1 MNKIKLVISLIALI
15 TVSAELFCEES
26 IIPIITTF
34 GGRKNDYAYYV
45 GQTEDGG
52 YIIAGGT
59 ESFADDFADVYLIKT
74 DASGNEL
81 WHKTF
86 GGIESS
92 GHGIYAVEKSGR
104 GYFILGINVP
114 YETVKQDIHIIST
127 DDFGTETHTDII
139 EGTLSEYNI
148 IIEAI
153 SDNGFIIMKDISSEG
168 SWHFKLTKTD
178 NTGNIIWDNS
188 YKSSSN
194 DYGSVVKPTDDG
206 GYIIT
211 GYTNSYGSALQDI
224 YLVKIDSAGI
234 ESWSNAF
241 SIDDR
246 DSGNSVEQTEDGGY
260 IVLGTTSSLG
270 SADSNMC
277 LIKTDESGNEQ
288 WVQTY
293 GGDNLEFGLKVL
305 QTRDGGYIIAGWTY
319 SFGTGDTADI
329 YLVKTDE
336 SGSELWHKVY
346 GGPDDDYCFSIQ
358 QTEDSGYILTGF
370 TESFGAGNTDVF
382 LIKTDF
388 KGNIEF

>member
-1 MNKIKLVISLIALI
+1 LNKIKLVISLIALI

-127 DDFGTETHTDII
+127 DDSGTETHTDII

-188 YKSSSN
+188 YKGSSN

-211 GYTNSYGSALQDI
+211 GYTNSYSSALQDI

-305 QTRDGGYIIAGWTY
+305 QTKDGGYIIAGWTY

-329 YLVKTDE
+329 YLVKTDD

>member
-288 WVQTY
+288 WIQTY